1 MPPLQN
7 QKNTRK
13 AMTMLIIQAHDFCSF
28 KGASTLRAI
37 DAKLLQ
43 ITVLKHEQKI
53 NITIAYFLF

>member
-1 MPPLQN
+1 
-7 QKNTRK
+7 
-13 AMTMLIIQAHDFCSF
+13 MTMLIIQAHDFCSF

-43 ITVLKHEQKI
+43 ITVLKHVHEQKI